1 VKNLTIAS
9 ALALLLLSAAAANA
23 ATTSSDTSAEILTAI
38 TLTNTIPL
46 EFGEIAASAALGTV
60 TVSTASVRSST
71 GGVTLAGLT
80 PATASSFAVTGD
92 AGDTYAITLPT
103 SISIT
108 SGANSMTVDT
118 FTSSPDT
125 AGTLS
130 GGGTDTVLVGAT
142 LHVAASQAAGAYA
155 GTFDLIVVY
164 N

>member
-1 VKNLTIAS
+1 VKNLYIAS
-9 ALALLLLSAAAANA
+9 ALALLLISATAANA
-23 ATTSSDTSAEILTAI
+23 ATASSNASAEILTAL
-38 TLTNTIPL
+38 TLTNTVPL
-46 EFGEIAASAALGTV
+46 EFGEIAASAAAGTV
-60 TVSTASVRSST
+60 SVSTASVRTST

-103 SISIT
+103 STTIA

-118 FTSSPDT
+118 FTSAPDT
-125 AGTLS
+125 TGTLS

-142 LHVAASQAAGAYA
+142 LHVGANQVAGDYI